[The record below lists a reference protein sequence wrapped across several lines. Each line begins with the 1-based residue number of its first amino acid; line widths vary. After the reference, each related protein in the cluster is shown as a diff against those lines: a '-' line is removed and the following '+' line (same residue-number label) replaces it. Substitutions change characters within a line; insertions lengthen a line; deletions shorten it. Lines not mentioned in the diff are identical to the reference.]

1 MEIALG
7 VRLGMDRKHI
17 GPHAAHVAESSTLMG
32 NCVLN
37 THLIDLAIASEACAI
52 AHASNHRPVQHQRNR
67 SSNLLI
73 SPLQQAQ
80 KISEGIQPA

>member
-7 VRLGMDRKHI
+7 VGLGVDRKHI

-37 THLIDLAIASEACAI
+37 THLIDLAIAFEACAI

-80 KISEGIQPA
+80 KISLGIQPA